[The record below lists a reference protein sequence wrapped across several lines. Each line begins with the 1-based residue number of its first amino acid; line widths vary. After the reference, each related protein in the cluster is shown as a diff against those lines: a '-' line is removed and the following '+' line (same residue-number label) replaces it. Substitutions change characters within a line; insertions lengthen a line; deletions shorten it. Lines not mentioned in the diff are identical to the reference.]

1 MLASG
6 LECVEIMEQI
16 DADLKMAERYLLHY
30 EKELAEYEAAKAAF
44 MAGQQGQ
51 CGGRGNL
58 PGKPVEVQAIRGV
71 EFDNSYVG
79 YPWLKAVEI
88 VQRSLGER
96 KNIFIQVRREAEKKK
111 LTTEKGG
118 RPAWVGYLQTVYAE
132 RLAERFAMP
141 PSVLPER
148 TIRAWW
154 GRLVARVMEV
164 ALHIKKN
171 L

>member
-58 PGKPVEVQAIRGV
+58 PGKPVEAQAIRGV

-118 RPAWVGYLQTVYAE
+118 RPAYLHAHQSRRGDDHHDRHLRVRDAYDPVGG
-132 RLAERFAMP
+132 R
-141 PSVLPER
+141 
-148 TIRAWW
+148 RAD
-154 GRLVARVMEV
+154 RRHE
-164 ALHIKKN
+164 I
-171 L
+171 